1 MTYKGKLYEK
11 RFLFIDGYNLIN
23 QWQLNAKNESL
34 EEGRQKLIALLSEYR
49 AYRNERV
56 IVVFDAYQ
64 VKSARPKIEK
74 AFNLEIVY
82 TKENQTAD
90 SYIEIEVERLAA
102 DPRHY
107 IRVVTG
113 DWAQQ
118 QMILGSGAYRMTA
131 REFKEELQRVKKR
144 IEMTIEKRSDRHTL
158 EEALSHEIVEKLKHF
173 KD

>member
-1 MTYKGKLYEK
+1 MTHKGKLYEK
-11 RFLFIDGYNLIN
+11 RYLFIDGYNLIN
-23 QWQLNAKNESL
+23 QWHLNDRAEAL

-49 AYRNERV
+49 AYRSERV

-74 AFNLEIVY
+74 TYNLEIVY

-131 REFKEELQRVKKR
+131 REFKAELESVKKR
-144 IEMTIEKRSDRHTL
+144 IDMSIEKQENRQTL
-158 EEALSHEIVEKLKHF
+158 ADALSYEIVEKLKHF